1 METDAHS
8 RAPIAKRGMPVALAL
23 LFPGQG
29 SQFPGMGDPWM
40 SHPAGAAVLEEAST
54 ALGRDVAAGCRDE
67 GLLATTEFAQ
77 PALLA
82 CDVAA
87 WRMLESLGVRAEAAA
102 GHSLGE
108 YAALVAADALSL
120 RDAVVLVAER
130 GRAMQ
135 AASLERPGTMT
146 ALLGLSAA
154 EGAEICEMAGRGD
167 VLAVANENAPKQVVL
182 SGSVEA
188 VERAED
194 AARSRRARAVRLN
207 VAGAFHSPLMQTA
220 VVRMRDALSTT
231 SFEDPRFPVA
241 ANVSGRLIG
250 DRTAFRDLLA
260 RHIISPVRWER
271 SMRTLGDAGFDLFV
285 EAGPG
290 DVLAKLVR
298 RTVADARAI
307 TVGSPEAAIEFARQ
321 RTEETVG

>member
-1 METDAHS
+1 
-8 RAPIAKRGMPVALAL
+8 MPVALAL

-29 SQFPGMGDPWM
+29 SQFPGMADPWI
-40 SHPAGAAVLEEAST
+40 SHPAGAAVLEEASF
-54 ALGRDVAAGCRDE
+54 ALSRDVVAACRDE
-67 GLLATTEFAQ
+67 ELLATTEFAQ
-77 PALLA
+77 PTLLA

-87 WRMLESLGVRAEAAA
+87 WSVLEAQGVRPEAAA

-108 YAALVAADALSL
+108 FAALVAAGALAFADAME
-120 RDAVVLVAER
+120 LVAER

-135 AASLERPGTMT
+135 AAALERPGTMT

-154 EGAEICEMAGRGD
+154 EAAEICQVAGRGD

-194 AARSRRARAVRLN
+194 AARSQRARAIRLN
-207 VAGAFHSPLMQTA
+207 VAGAFHSPLMQSA
-220 VVRMRDALSTT
+220 VVRMREALSTA

-260 RHIISPVRWER
+260 RHVVSPVRWER
-271 SMRTLGDAGFDLFV
+271 SMRTLGEAGFDTFV

-290 DVLAKLVR
+290 DVLAKLVK
-298 RTVADARAI
+298 RTLPDARAI
-307 TVGSPEAAIEFARQ
+307 AVGGPEQAIEFATQ

>member
-1 METDAHS
+1 
-8 RAPIAKRGMPVALAL
+8 MPVALAL

-29 SQFPGMGDPWM
+29 SQFPGMADPWI
-40 SHPAGAAVLEEAST
+40 SHPAGAAVLEEASS
-54 ALGRDVAAGCRDE
+54 ALGRDVAAACRDE
-67 GLLATTEFAQ
+67 ELLATTEFAQ

-87 WRMLESLGVRAEAAA
+87 WSVLEAQGVRPEAAA

-108 YAALVAADALSL
+108 FAALVAAGALAFADAME
-120 RDAVVLVAER
+120 LVAER

-135 AASLERPGTMT
+135 AAALERPGTMT

-154 EGAEICEMAGRGD
+154 EVAEICEVAGRGD
-167 VLAVANENAPKQVVL
+167 VLAVANENAPNQVVL
-182 SGSVEA
+182 SGSVDA
-188 VERAED
+188 VERAEE

-207 VAGAFHSPLMQTA
+207 VAGAFHSPLMQSA
-220 VVRMRDALSTT
+220 VVRMRDALSTA

-260 RHIISPVRWER
+260 RHLVSPVRWER
-271 SMRTLGDAGFDLFV
+271 SMRTLGNAGFDTFV

-290 DVLAKLVR
+290 DVLARLVK
-298 RTVADARAI
+298 RTLPDARAI
-307 TVGSPEAAIEFARQ
+307 AVGGPEQAIEFARQ

>member
-1 METDAHS
+1 
-8 RAPIAKRGMPVALAL
+8 MPVALAL

-29 SQFPGMGDPWM
+29 SQFPGMADPWI
-40 SHPAGAAVLEEAST
+40 SHPAGAAVLEEASST
-54 ALGRDVAAGCRDE
+54 LSRDVVAACRDE
-67 GLLATTEFAQ
+67 ELLATTEFAQ

-87 WRMLESLGVRAEAAA
+87 WSVLEAHGVRAEAAA

-108 YAALVAADALSL
+108 FAALVAAGALAFADAME
-120 RDAVVLVAER
+120 LVAER

-135 AASLERPGTMT
+135 AAALERPGTMT
-146 ALLGLSAA
+146 ALLGLSAEEA
-154 EGAEICEMAGRGD
+154 AEICEVAGRGD

-188 VERAED
+188 VERAEE

-207 VAGAFHSPLMQTA
+207 VAGAFHSPLMQSA
-220 VVRMRDALSTT
+220 VVRMRDALSTA
-231 SFEDPRFPVA
+231 SFEEPQFPVA

-260 RHIISPVRWER
+260 RHVVSPVRWER
-271 SMRTLGDAGFDLFV
+271 SMRTLGEAGFDTFV

-290 DVLAKLVR
+290 DVLARLVK
-298 RTVADARAI
+298 RTLPDARAI
-307 TVGSPEAAIEFARQ
+307 AVGGPDQAIEFATQ